1 MQGKPPIVDAA
12 ELRASCSG
20 TLQTLAAATP
30 SRNVTRAL
38 RYGMTSVNQNG
49 STCSVIA
56 GSSLARGAGA
66 GALSSS
72 GGKSVLQTSGM
83 MQQQQP
89 SEHCMEQQQ
98 YFELQEDPTFWREH
112 NVQVGGWLVLCDSVC
127 TFI

>member
-1 MQGKPPIVDAA
+1 
-12 ELRASCSG
+12 
-20 TLQTLAAATP
+20 
-30 SRNVTRAL
+30 
-38 RYGMTSVNQNG
+38 MTSVNQNG

-56 GSSLARGAGA
+56 GSSLARGAA
-66 GALSSS
+66 AAVLSSS

-83 MQQQQP
+83 MQQQQQP

-98 YFELQEDPTFWREH
+98 YFELEEDPTFWREH

>member
-1 MQGKPPIVDAA
+1 
-12 ELRASCSG
+12 
-20 TLQTLAAATP
+20 
-30 SRNVTRAL
+30 
-38 RYGMTSVNQNG
+38 MTSVNQNG
-49 STCSVIA
+49 ATCSVIA
-56 GSSLARGAGA
+56 GSSLARGAAA